1 MSSETITIG
10 VFDSGIGG
18 LSIASEI
25 KRLLPDSPIVYFADS
40 AYNPYG
46 ELPESQLITRCI
58 RVVTTLIEKGCE
70 LIVVACNTATVNCI
84 KVLRERFSVSFVGV
98 EPGLKP
104 AVEAATTPKISVMAT
119 ARTINSKHYQNV
131 KTGFQSYSTIEDIPC
146 IGLADYVESLNSAS
160 KFDSTI
166 LAPYVSKIIA
176 QNTAYLVLGCTHY
189 SLIKNEIVTALAKHH
204 ASVTIIDTSVA
215 VAKQVRR
222 LVTAESSGS
231 SDAML
236 SVGAVKKAK
245 SIDDTFITSGE
256 LSRFEQQLGHWW
268 STPDFVIEPSMCQGY
283 LPSEQA

>member
-1 MSSETITIG
+1 
-10 VFDSGIGG
+10 
-18 LSIASEI
+18 
-25 KRLLPDSPIVYFADS
+25 
-40 AYNPYG
+40 
-46 ELPESQLITRCI
+46 
-58 RVVTTLIEKGCE
+58 
-70 LIVVACNTATVNCI
+70 
-84 KVLRERFSVSFVGV
+84 
-98 EPGLKP
+98 
-104 AVEAATTPKISVMAT
+104 MAT

-215 VAKQVRR
+215 VAKQVGR

-231 SDAML
+231 SDSML

-245 SIDDTFITSGE
+245 GIDDTFITSGE

-283 LPSEQA
+283 LPSEHA